1 MGYEMKR
8 EIRLHKDAE
17 KFLHKIDDK
26 TFHRITAALENLAE
40 IPPVGDIKPLQGTK
54 ATFRARIGGYRI
66 IYRIEENTL
75 LVRDIE
81 TRGQVYKGGMK

>member
-1 MGYEMKR
+1 VKR

-17 KFLHKIDDK
+17 KFLEKVDNRAYK
-26 TFHRITAALENLAE
+26 RLVSALKNLAG

-54 ATFRARIGGYRI
+54 STFRARVGGYRI

-75 LVRDIE
+75 LIRDIDS
-81 TRGQVYKGGMK
+81 RGQIY